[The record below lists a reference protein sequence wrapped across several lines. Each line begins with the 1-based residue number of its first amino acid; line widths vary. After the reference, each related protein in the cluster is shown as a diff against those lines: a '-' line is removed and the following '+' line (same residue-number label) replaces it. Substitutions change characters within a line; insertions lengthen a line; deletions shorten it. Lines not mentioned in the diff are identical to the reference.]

1 MSISQR
7 AMAASGVAEMPAKE
21 RPISEE
27 FRLVA
32 KAWVDAEAAAQLLED
47 TKSSVL
53 AQMILKQG
61 DISHNKAETIS
72 KASDAWTDHVGK
84 IVDSR
89 KEANL
94 RKVQMEFLRMKFSEW
109 QASDANQRN
118 ERRMSR

>member
-7 AMAASGVAEMPAKE
+7 AMGITEIPARD

-61 DISHNKAETIS
+61 DISHNKAETLS
-72 KASDAWTDHVGK
+72 KASAEWVEHVEK
-84 IVDSR
+84 IVDAR

-109 QASDANQRN
+109 QASDANQRS
-118 ERRMSR
+118 ERKMSR